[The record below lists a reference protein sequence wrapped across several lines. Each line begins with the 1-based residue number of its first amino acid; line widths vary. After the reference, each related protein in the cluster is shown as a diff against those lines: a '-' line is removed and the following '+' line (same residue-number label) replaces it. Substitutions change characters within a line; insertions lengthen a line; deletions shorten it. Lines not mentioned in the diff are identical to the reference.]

1 MDEPLIP
8 PMRLDDL
15 LAELQDRLKTVL
27 AARDRVHALLEAVIA
42 VGSDLDLETMLRRII
57 ETAATL
63 VEARYGA
70 LGVIGPGGT
79 LERFIPVGMSAEDI
93 ARVDHWPHGE
103 GLLGLLI
110 RKPQRLRLADLAE
123 HADSYGFPE
132 GHPPMRSFLGVPI
145 RVRGEVFGNLYLTEK
160 TGGETFTDE
169 DEAVVVALATAAGV
183 AIENARLYEQTRRR
197 EAELQMFAGVV
208 AHDLKA
214 PLTAVRGFTELAH
227 DALADQ
233 SGREHPADLLKR
245 ALTASARMGHLIDD
259 LLTYATARDA
269 TLVPVQVDLTALAD
283 QIVEEHRSAIRS
295 TASASEPQ
303 VYIGPLPTVEADL
316 SMIRQLLTNLIGNAI
331 KYTPPGHAA
340 HVDIT
345 GTRTG
350 DGRVCVEIADRGIGI
365 PPGEHQAIFAGF
377 HRAATGY
384 TGTGLGLAI
393 CQRIVERHG
402 GTITATDNPGGGA
415 RFTFTLPTADGPS

>member
-1 MDEPLIP
+1 
-8 PMRLDDL
+8 MRLDEL
-15 LAELQDRLKTVL
+15 LAELQNQLAAVL
-27 AARDRVHALLEAVIA
+27 ATRDRVHALLEAVIA
-42 VGSDLDLETMLRRII
+42 VGSDLDLETVLRRII
-57 ETAATL
+57 EAATTL

-70 LGVIGPGGT
+70 LGVIGEGGT
-79 LERFIPVGMSAEDI
+79 LERFIPVGMSAEEI

-110 RKPQRLRLADLAE
+110 KKPQRLRMDDLAA
-123 HADSYGFPE
+123 HPASYGFPA

-160 TGGETFTDE
+160 AGGGAFADE

-197 EAELQMFAGVV
+197 EAELQVFAGVV
-208 AHDLKA
+208 AHDLKG
-214 PLTAVRGFTELAH
+214 PLAAVRGFTELAYE
-227 DALADQ
+227 ALAGQPDQ
-233 SGREHPADLLKR
+233 KEPAEQLER
-245 ALTASARMGHLIDD
+245 ALSASGRMGHLIDD
-259 LLTYATARDA
+259 LLAYASARDA
-269 TLVPVQVDLTALAD
+269 ALAPVRIDLSALAD
-283 QIVEEHRSAIRS
+283 QIVEEHRSAIRATA
-295 TASASEPQ
+295 TASAPEPQ
-303 VYIGPLPTVEADL
+303 VYIGPLPAVEADL
-316 SMIRQLLTNLIGNAI
+316 SMIHQLLSNLIGNAI
-331 KYTPPGHAA
+331 KYTPPGQAA

-345 GTRTG
+345 GAPIG

-402 GTITATDNPGGGA
+402 GTITAADNPGGGA
-415 RFTFTLPTADGPS
+415 RFTLTLPAAENSP